1 MLASSALR
9 PFARPLLAGLLAAG
23 CANYEALESPSNA
36 QEITKPTTTN
46 AVDPRV
52 FRYVVRDATD
62 TSPLAVP
69 ADHPSRICLA
79 TRIGPRSFLTAAHC
93 LVQKLQPDPLSRRN
107 NRASY
112 RNGVRAREKMFL
124 NAADSTEQVWTA
136 WPTMEIT
143 YIYLHPNYL
152 NCVPDAV
159 LGADGRVGDTCGR
172 AAGLFR
178 ASAAEEARLRPLID
192 LAVVEVAES
201 LPSAP
206 RAPIAN
212 AGTGAV
218 APNVGDRLDVVG
230 WGCGSTSGETI
241 AELARGRK
249 MAASLPVTARGVV
262 TDDPWGASRFQTTG
276 GIRVDGGRAVFQ
288 GGLALCPEDD
298 GAPLFRGD
306 ALVGI
311 RTRPFAESL
320 STRLPSTD
328 EFVALDATDSEFPTA
343 EWLTAVLAAAEDPSL
358 HPDPAPTDPTRPG
371 EL

>member
-206 RAPIAN
+206 RAPIA
-212 AGTGAV
+212 AA